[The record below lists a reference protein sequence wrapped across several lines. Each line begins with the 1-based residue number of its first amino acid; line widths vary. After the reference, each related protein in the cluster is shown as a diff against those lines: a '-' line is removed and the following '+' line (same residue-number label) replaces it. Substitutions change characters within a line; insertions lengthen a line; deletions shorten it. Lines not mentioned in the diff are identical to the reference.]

1 MHSTFP
7 TNYLSAGDI
16 ACMAET
22 CWSYMKN
29 WKKKVRFDSGSPSA
43 PYDCL
48 GEIFRRQWLEL
59 APTGSWGPSSGI
71 ASTLAPTVG
80 AGLPAIPRH
89 NEKAPEMFDHFRGF
103 VLFNNGGE
111 IGIRTLGTVASTTD
125 FESVPFGHSG
135 ISPTA
140 RIITAVFDSGKVLF
154 QKKSR
159 AISCLRAFTV

>member
-1 MHSTFP
+1 
-7 TNYLSAGDI
+7 
-16 ACMAET
+16 MAET
-22 CWSYMKN
+22 CWSYMKTGRRRYALIQ
-29 WKKKVRFDSGSPSA
+29 VAPA

-140 RIITAVFDSGKVLF
+140 RIITAVYLSGKALF
-154 QKKSR
+154 QKNRVLSVACAPLQFKAGR
-159 AISCLRAFTV
+159 RDAVQLLRRLR